1 MRVRGGGAE
10 GDRPV
15 RPPSDAV
22 ETPLARVGRV
32 EVSRF
37 ETATG
42 PRLRLREAAPGRDAR
57 EAYLDPLELEG
68 LTRVRYKPIRVL
80 PAAPGRAAREHQG
93 RGAPPEQAGAD
104 ADRGP
109 AADAAGRLQNE
120 FALVAVAAARTDG
133 EAALLIT
140 DLNAGHSV
148 LLSGDEL
155 EALLQARHMD
165 FAPLID
171 TSDLVALPEP
181 DIDQV

>member
-1 MRVRGGGAE
+1 M
-10 GDRPV
+10 DI
-15 RPPSDAV
+15 
-22 ETPLARVGRV
+22 PLARVGRV

-42 PRLRLREAAPGRDAR
+42 PRLRLRKSGGEV

-68 LTRVRYKPIRVL
+68 LTRVRYKPIRL
-80 PAAPGRAAREHQG
+80 LRAQGRPAPGKPPGAAEP
-93 RGAPPEQAGAD
+93 GA
-104 ADRGP
+104 
-109 AADAAGRLQNE
+109 RLQNE
-120 FALVAVAAARTDG
+120 FALVSVAAAPATGGVGLLVTDM
-133 EAALLIT
+133 
-140 DLNAGHSV
+140 NAGLSV